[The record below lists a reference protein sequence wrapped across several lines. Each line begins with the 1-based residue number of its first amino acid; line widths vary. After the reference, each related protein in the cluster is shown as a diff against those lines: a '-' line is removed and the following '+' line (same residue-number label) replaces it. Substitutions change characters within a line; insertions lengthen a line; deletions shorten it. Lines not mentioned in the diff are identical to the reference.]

1 MRFQFGLLALALVAG
16 CAGGTGPQVVIDPKT
31 PELRIPVR
39 VSSIMLRDISL
50 PTYAQTTDIAVRSAN
65 GTLVEKPGA
74 IWADEPARAMMGAMV
89 RTLSAITGTEVAAE
103 PWPLE
108 GYPDVEV
115 TLRVEH
121 MFARE
126 DGSVT
131 LLGYY
136 AIRRENGR
144 SAIHQFEI
152 VRPPLADAPEDL
164 ASAYEAAWA
173 DLAERIARDL

>member
-1 MRFQFGLLALALVAG
+1 MRIQAGLLALALLAG

-31 PELRIPVR
+31 PDLRIPVP
-39 VSSIMLRDISL
+39 VGSIMLRDISL
-50 PTYAQTTDIAVRSAN
+50 PTYAQTTDISVRTAS
-65 GTLVEKPGA
+65 GTLVAKAGEV
-74 IWADEPARAMMGAMV
+74 WADEPARAMMGAMV
-89 RTLSAITGTEVAAE
+89 RNLGAITGTQVAAE

-108 GYPDVEV
+108 GYPDAEV
-115 TLRVEH
+115 TVRVEH

-131 LLGYY
+131 LTGYY

-144 SAIHQFEI
+144 SAIHQFDI
-152 VRPPLADAPEDL
+152 ARPPLADTPDDL